1 MIIWRH
7 LRAPCVA
14 GALGLLFTLGAFVA
28 SADTLSGCGDC
39 FGDTYTLT
47 YTLISGNNYH
57 FVLDVGTS
65 GYNGSGSFLNA
76 VAVKVASSNSDLTN
90 VTLTSF
96 PSTGGTWSLTAGGL
110 NANGCS
116 GTLDGFVCIGSSS
129 NGIAVP
135 GGTDEFDFTATVA
148 SGTLLTGTLA
158 SSVKALYVDSTGKQA
173 GLTSD
178 GITLQP
184 GSVPEPTAVL
194 LLGSSMIGVG
204 AIVRRRRSRR
214 VTQA

>member
-1 MIIWRH
+1 MNIRKH
-7 LRAPCVA
+7 LRAPCLA
-14 GALGLLFTLGAFVA
+14 GAIILFTLGALSA
-28 SADTLSGCGDC
+28 PADTLSGCGDC

-47 YTLISGNNYH
+47 YSLVSGDTYH

-65 GYNGSGSFLNA
+65 GYNGTGSFLNA
-76 VAVKVASSNSDLTN
+76 VAVKVASSNSDFSN
-90 VTLTSF
+90 VTLTSY

-116 GTLDGFVCIGSSS
+116 GKLDGFICISSSS

-135 GGTDEFDFTATVA
+135 GGTDEFDFTASVLP
-148 SGTLLTGTLA
+148 SNLLTGPDA
-158 SSVKALYVDSTGKQA
+158 SSVKALYVDSKGKQA

-184 GSVPEPTAVL
+184 ASPVPEPTSIL
-194 LLGSSMIGVG
+194 LLGTILAVSGMFLKRQLV
-204 AIVRRRRSRR
+204 
-214 VTQA
+214 